1 MRSSFSLS
9 LSLSLSLCVY
19 YPKRIGLVV
28 RSFCEDT
35 DALFLSLSLSLS
47 LFDDDDDDRIE
58 RSGEIDP
65 VQGVHAIVR
74 VDFKPR
80 GTEKTRGE

>member
-1 MRSSFSLS
+1 MRSSLP
-9 LSLSLSLCVY
+9 LSLSLC
-19 YPKRIGLVV
+19 IIQNELNIV

-47 LFDDDDDDRIE
+47 LFDDDDDRIE

-80 GTEKTRGE
+80 RTEKTRGE